1 MNDKILH
8 IRAAA
13 VAFPYPQPVNTILS
27 PSPSQAFVQIDNVDF
42 SYGKRVILQGISL
55 NVPKGKVVAIMGGSG
70 CGKSTFL
77 RHLIGL
83 HQPTSGDIYFEGK
96 NIAKMN
102 RLDMDEVRRSFGM
115 MFQGSALFNSMT
127 VAENVAVPLRE
138 HTPLPMETISIIV
151 KIKLELVGLTGFE
164 NFYPHQ
170 ISGGMKKRVALAR
183 AIALDPKIV
192 FYDEPGAGLDPIT
205 GSMIDQLILDLSR
218 KLNMTSVV
226 VTHEMKSA
234 FRIAD
239 QVIMLHKGRV
249 LQVGTAEEIQN
260 SSDAYVRQFIEGEPE
275 GVIPFKQTSEA
286 YLNGLLDS

>member
-1 MNDKILH
+1 MDNIIEINNLVKIFGD
-8 IRAAA
+8 RA
-13 VAFPYPQPVNTILS
+13 VLNGVTVGIPR
-27 PSPSQAFVQIDNVDF
+27 
-42 SYGKRVILQGISL
+42 GKITV
-55 NVPKGKVVAIMGGSG
+55 IMGGSG

-102 RLDMDEVRRSFGM
+102 RSGMDEVRRSFGM

-249 LQVGTAEEIQN
+249 LQVGTAEQIQN

>member
-1 MNDKILH
+1 MPSNAFSEKPMDSIIEVKDLVKKFDGRAVLNGVNVGIPRGKIT
-8 IRAAA
+8 
-13 VAFPYPQPVNTILS
+13 V
-27 PSPSQAFVQIDNVDF
+27 
-42 SYGKRVILQGISL
+42 
-55 NVPKGKVVAIMGGSG
+55 IMGGSG

-83 HQPTSGDIYFEGK
+83 HQPTSGDILFEGK
-96 NIAKMN
+96 NIAKMD
-102 RLDMDEVRRSFGM
+102 RTGMDGVRRSFGM

-127 VAENVAVPLRE
+127 VGENVAVPLRE
-138 HTPLPMETISIIV
+138 HTPLDESTIRIIV

-164 NFYPHQ
+164 HFYPHQ

-205 GSMIDQLILDLSR
+205 ASMIDQLILDLSR

-239 QVIMLHKGRV
+239 QVIMLHKGKV
-249 LQVGTAEEIQN
+249 LEVGSAQQIQN
-260 SSDAYVRQFIEGEPE
+260 SSNAYVRQFIEGEPE

-286 YLNGLLDS
+286 YLQGLLDS

>member
-1 MNDKILH
+1 MNKSIIEIKDLVKIFGD
-8 IRAAA
+8 RA
-13 VAFPYPQPVNTILS
+13 VLNGVTVGIPH
-27 PSPSQAFVQIDNVDF
+27 
-42 SYGKRVILQGISL
+42 GKITV
-55 NVPKGKVVAIMGGSG
+55 IMGGSG

-83 HQPTSGDIYFEGK
+83 HQPTSGDIIFEGV
-96 NIAKMN
+96 NIAH
-102 RLDMDEVRRSFGM
+102 MDRKHMDQVRRSFGM

-138 HTPLPMETISIIV
+138 HTPLDEATIRIIV

-164 NFYPHQ
+164 KFYPHQ

-205 GSMIDQLILDLSR
+205 ASMIDQLILDLSR

-249 LQVGTAEEIQN
+249 LQVGTAQEIQN
-260 SSDAYVRQFIEGEPE
+260 SSDPYVRQFIEGEPE

>member
-1 MNDKILH
+1 MDSIIEIKNLVKTFGDRTVLNGVDVNIPRGKIT
-8 IRAAA
+8 
-13 VAFPYPQPVNTILS
+13 V
-27 PSPSQAFVQIDNVDF
+27 
-42 SYGKRVILQGISL
+42 
-55 NVPKGKVVAIMGGSG
+55 IMGGSG

-83 HQPTSGDIYFEGK
+83 HQPTSGDIFFEGR
-96 NIAKMN
+96 NIAK
-102 RLDMDEVRRSFGM
+102 LDRNGMDEVRRSFGM

-127 VAENVAVPLRE
+127 VGENVAVPLKE
-138 HTPLPMETISIIV
+138 HTPLDDATIRIIV

-164 NFYPHQ
+164 KFYPHQ

-249 LQVGTAEEIQN
+249 LQVGTAQEIQN

-286 YLNGLLDS
+286 YLNGLLD